1 VTKLPVIQA
10 QAIAG
15 VRIEQA
21 ERARKY
27 QEGLQDTPVCRK
39 GCDHCCY
46 HPIRISVM
54 EGTLLY
60 WHLRNNG
67 LWSGALKGRLEE
79 HSKLTL
85 NLSPAVWLLSKI
97 PCPLLQDS
105 QCVAYKAR
113 PFLCRTN
120 YSTGDPDLCH
130 PARLSVATPMPDRQE
145 DLVDFYSVEL
155 AAHKGQGAPYWRLP
169 LSLAVL
175 LGSRIG
181 EGQVNLPG
189 VEQAVLS
196 AYLESQS

>member
-39 GCDHCCY
+39 GCD
-46 HPIRISVM
+46 
-54 EGTLLY
+54 
-60 WHLRNNG
+60 
-67 LWSGALKGRLEE
+67 